1 MWKKCDLRICHSLC
15 IHFFVHCTWY
25 LCGTGTFE
33 SISIAYIYIVFSELT
48 FFKNIFVCANKHTHT
63 QYTCTYT
70 YTILSPRKSSTWLHI
85 ISRFRFTIEFGW
97 FWDGKRRIS
106 LLPHRHQLI
115 MLQRIRIRIPFTL
128 NHILANPKENHIRWF
143 FCCFFSTIIFPFY
156 ALFYISNNCAI
167 VIVQLPRFTE
177 ESPIFLLFSYHS
189 SSKLKLGIIYS
200 FQLFSLHAIQA
211 IFWVLLLWFEFLG
224 LLHSNKSVYESIA
237 HNIDDIFF
245 GISWKPLYTQS
256 IKIVHQFHCYFPGIF
271 LHWSY
276 VTHVFLFKTKKK
288 TDQILFCGKT
298 IPQSLM
304 IVDRCGKVLYRRL
317 SVCLFVWLS
326 FILQTKIWK
335 Q

>member
-85 ISRFRFTIEFGW
+85 ISRFRFTIEFEW

-115 MLQRIRIRIPFTL
+115 KLQRIRIRIPFTL
-128 NHILANPKENHIRWF
+128 NHILANPKENHIYVDFSVAF
-143 FCCFFSTIIFPFY
+143 FLQSSFHSTPYSTYQIIVRLWLYNYPDSLKSHRSYFHTTQAQNSNSESYIHSNYSLSMPFKLFFEHF
-156 ALFYISNNCAI
+156 
-167 VIVQLPRFTE
+167 
-177 ESPIFLLFSYHS
+177 
-189 SSKLKLGIIYS
+189 
-200 FQLFSLHAIQA
+200 
-211 IFWVLLLWFEFLG
+211 FLG

-237 HNIDDIFF
+237 RCFFWNFIKAIIYTIDQDCSPIPLLLSGNISPLILCDPRFF
-245 GISWKPLYTQS
+245 IQN
-256 IKIVHQFHCYFPGIF
+256 
-271 LHWSY
+271 
-276 VTHVFLFKTKKK
+276 KKK
-288 TDQILFCGKT
+288 RTKFFFAEK
-298 IPQSLM
+298 QS
-304 IVDRCGKVLYRRL
+304 RR
-317 SVCLFVWLS
+317 V
-326 FILQTKIWK
+326 
-335 Q
+335 

>member
-1 MWKKCDLRICHSLC
+1 MRPKNLSFALYTLFRALYVVSVRYRYFW
-15 IHFFVHCTWY
+15 IHFHRIY
-25 LCGTGTFE
+25 LHRLLG
-33 SISIAYIYIVFSELT
+33 VD
-48 FFKNIFVCANKHTHT
+48 IFQKHFRMRKQTHTHT

-85 ISRFRFTIEFGW
+85 ISRFRFTIEFEW

-115 MLQRIRIRIPFTL
+115 KLQRIRIRIPFTL

-211 IFWVLLLWFEFLG
+211 IFW
-224 LLHSNKSVYESIA
+224 A
-237 HNIDDIFF
+237 
-245 GISWKPLYTQS
+245 
-256 IKIVHQFHCYFPGIF
+256 
-271 LHWSY
+271 
-276 VTHVFLFKTKKK
+276 LFSGTFTFK
-288 TDQILFCGKT
+288 
-298 IPQSLM
+298 
-304 IVDRCGKVLYRRL
+304 
-317 SVCLFVWLS
+317 
-326 FILQTKIWK
+326 
-335 Q
+335 